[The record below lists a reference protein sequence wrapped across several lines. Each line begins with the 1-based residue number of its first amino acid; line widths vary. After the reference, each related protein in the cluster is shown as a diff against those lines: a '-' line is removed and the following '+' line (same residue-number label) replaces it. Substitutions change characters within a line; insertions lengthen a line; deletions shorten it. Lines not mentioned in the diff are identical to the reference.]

1 MLSLYSL
8 SYPDPVQVWE
18 TAHTGEINVI
28 EWNGEGQVLASASAD
43 TKLKLWRE
51 ASPEPIGVFAEHTE
65 EVYQVCVVGIFLHIV
80 VGETCS

>member
-1 MLSLYSL
+1 M
-8 SYPDPVQVWE
+8 QVWE

-51 ASPEPIGVFAEHTE
+51 ASPEPIRVFAEHTE
-65 EVYQVCVVGIFLHIV
+65 EVYQVCANFLLVVV
-80 VGETCS
+80 RETQLFFALLK